1 MTGIPIYAAGETDFS
16 NNGLGLLLPLECE
29 VEESANGQY
38 MLRLV
43 HPIADDLRWTL
54 IGNGCIVKAAVPVR
68 ESPLYEFTASATAQT
83 TVTRKVYKVKTNGG
97 RLNLRQK
104 PTASSRSIAKY
115 KPGTEVIRLADNG
128 NGWYQVTVLNG
139 GATGYMYAQYL
150 TYVRDY
156 TETITSVQPG
166 TTGEGVLVQPAR
178 EQLFRIHRVEPD
190 TERGIVT
197 AEAMHIFYDLRG
209 NIVNGKY
216 APEAVAG
223 NTVASE
229 LFAKALNPH
238 DFELYA
244 ASGLGKVTGEYSY
257 RSLVESL
264 LDPDEGVVAQANAL
278 LVRDNYDVFL
288 MPDEVRDMGVTIRR
302 GKNLLGVTATHDA
315 SGIVTRIVPV
325 GRDKEGEP
333 LYLDGTGY
341 VDSERIGDYPI
352 IYSQKVEYDVSIVD
366 KKDANADEGKF
377 ATAAEARAKL
387 RELAAADFAAGC
399 DLPSYTLD
407 VDFVMLGNTAEYA
420 RYAALQSVHL
430 FDTVSVIDE
439 SIGLDAKIRMTAYKW
454 DVLAQKYTAVTL
466 GQLQGI
472 TQTIYSYNLPNGG
485 ISGTKLAPGSVGSVV
500 LRDAVIRYAHITAAA
515 IEQLSANAIT
525 ALTARIG
532 EITADKIITDEL
544 YTAYA
549 DMIRLAADSISAGQI
564 DADRLAANLAEIVN
578 LSVQT
583 GQFDMATIKQLLANA
598 LILQDGVAGSMMIT
612 NLAITSANMLNATIG
627 ELVLKGDDGGYY
639 RVFVGADGV
648 IHTEVATVT
657 DGEIAAGQT
666 SAGNQIVETTAN
678 IGALNAQDI
687 KAQTA
692 IIASIFTEA
701 LTAGKITA
709 AEAML
714 ASATIPAL
722 YVDTIKAIG
731 DTIDISAN
739 SSITLG
745 VGGAGLSKL
754 LRLDER
760 GVHVGVY
767 GSGNELLLDEMSVN
781 VMMNNQRYSRF
792 AANYVQFGNY
802 QLRKSADGGLVFKLK
817 EG

>member
-1 MTGIPIYAAGETDFS
+1 MTGIPIYAAGENDFS

-68 ESPLYEFTASATAQT
+68 ESPLYEFTAAATAQT

-115 KPGTEVIRLADNG
+115 KPGTEVIQLADNG

-156 TETITSVQPG
+156 TETITSVQPV

-178 EQLFRIHRVEPD
+178 EQLFRIHCVEPD

-223 NTVASE
+223 NTVAGE

-244 ASGLGKVTGEYSY
+244 ASGLGKVTGEYTY

-264 LDPDEGVVAQANAL
+264 LDPDEGVVAQTNAL

-366 KKDANADEGKF
+366 KQDANADEGKF
-377 ATAAEARAKL
+377 ATAAEVRAKL

-407 VDFVMLGNTAEYA
+407 VDFVMLENTAEYA

-439 SIGLDAKIRMTAYKW
+439 SIGLDAKIRM
-454 DVLAQKYTAVTL
+454 
-466 GQLQGI
+466 
-472 TQTIYSYNLPNGG
+472 P
-485 ISGTKLAPGSVGSVV
+485 
-500 LRDAVIRYAHITAAA
+500 R
-515 IEQLSANAIT
+515 NA
-525 ALTARIG
+525 
-532 EITADKIITDEL
+532 
-544 YTAYA
+544 
-549 DMIRLAADSISAGQI
+549 
-564 DADRLAANLAEIVN
+564 
-578 LSVQT
+578 
-583 GQFDMATIKQLLANA
+583 
-598 LILQDGVAGSMMIT
+598 
-612 NLAITSANMLNATIG
+612 
-627 ELVLKGDDGGYY
+627 
-639 RVFVGADGV
+639 
-648 IHTEVATVT
+648 
-657 DGEIAAGQT
+657 
-666 SAGNQIVETTAN
+666 
-678 IGALNAQDI
+678 
-687 KAQTA
+687 
-692 IIASIFTEA
+692 
-701 LTAGKITA
+701 
-709 AEAML
+709 
-714 ASATIPAL
+714 
-722 YVDTIKAIG
+722 
-731 DTIDISAN
+731 
-739 SSITLG
+739 
-745 VGGAGLSKL
+745 
-754 LRLDER
+754 
-760 GVHVGVY
+760 
-767 GSGNELLLDEMSVN
+767 
-781 VMMNNQRYSRF
+781 
-792 AANYVQFGNY
+792 
-802 QLRKSADGGLVFKLK
+802 
-817 EG
+817 